1 MSGQVEHIEFDI
13 ESVLSQFKS
22 DEWLDRYWDILS
34 QENKKVNLVSRETG
48 AQEFRRMAA
57 ESLFPFTQLRPPYE
71 SYLDIGSGG
80 GLPAIP
86 IILSG
91 TVSGPTF
98 LFERTQKKAVAL
110 SRIVSAL
117 GIKRVKVFPESFG
130 EKSVVEKFA
139 LVTLSYV
146 SLTQPLLNSIS
157 STLKPGGILVY
168 YSRPDFSPTGLTFK
182 TFSYSHS
189 TTDTHKRFSLFVK
202 QSAIRRHF

>member
-1 MSGQVEHIEFDI
+1 MSGPIEHLDFDI
-13 ESVLSQFKS
+13 ESVLSQFKAG
-22 DEWLDRYWDILS
+22 EWIDRYWDILS

-57 ESLFPFTQLRPPYE
+57 ESLLPFTQLIPPYE

-86 IILSG
+86 ILLSG

-98 LFERTQKKAVAL
+98 LFERTQKKAIAL
-110 SRIVSAL
+110 SWIVSAL
-117 GIKRVKVFPESFG
+117 AIKKVTVRPESFG
-130 EKSVVEKFA
+130 EKPVVEKFA

-146 SLTQPLLNSIS
+146 SLTQQLLNSIS
-157 STLKPGGILVY
+157 AILKPGGVLVY
-168 YSRPDFSPTGLTFK
+168 YSRPDFSTTGLTFM

-189 TTDTHKRFSLFVK
+189 ASNTHKRFSLFVK
-202 QSAIRRHF
+202 QSAIRQHF